1 MLQASACRTTHHGW
15 GPSCHVGVAPTRIV
29 RRGHRFFATA
39 RHSGA
44 PVTTL
49 KPFGRHTRD
58 MEHWTDRIVGDRMT
72 VDQQFTDRVESSPF
86 SRQQWGLVMTAIEFE
101 IENPSDDEAA
111 QLVADTSALSSVI
124 PELDSMDEHPM
135 AGPSGPSGSGGRGGS
150 GDGVI
155 GGIKDALGLGGDGDD
170 ADLDEERLAAA
181 DRC

>member
-1 MLQASACRTTHHGW
+1 
-15 GPSCHVGVAPTRIV
+15 
-29 RRGHRFFATA
+29 
-39 RHSGA
+39 
-44 PVTTL
+44 
-49 KPFGRHTRD
+49 

-101 IENPSDDEAA
+101 IEHPTDDEAA
-111 QLVADTSALSSVI
+111 RLVADTSALPSVM

-135 AGPSGPSGSGGRGGS
+135 AGPGGSDRPGGRDGS
-150 GDGVI
+150 GDSVL

-181 DRC
+181 ERLADEYAAELQAHLEETDRWSTVRAAAAESDQ